1 MTSQETIVVY
11 IVEDDDAFRKSVER
25 LVQSFGYK
33 TVACVSGQDF
43 LALAKSLNPGCL
55 LLDIRLPDIDG
66 MDLFEILQEQGC
78 NLPVIFMTGHGDI
91 PMSVSAMKKGAVD
104 FLAKPFGPEALRKA
118 IVIAAEKAD
127 RETGLDAKL
136 REFRK
141 RIKGLTPRET
151 EVLHWV
157 ISGARNKAIA
167 EALGVSVKTIKVHR
181 GRVMEKTRVSSLA
194 ELVRMAER
202 SNLSS
207 SV

>member
-1 MTSQETIVVY
+1 
-11 IVEDDDAFRKSVER
+11 
-25 LVQSFGYK
+25 
-33 TVACVSGQDF
+33 
-43 LALAKSLNPGCL
+43 
-55 LLDIRLPDIDG
+55 
-66 MDLFEILQEQGC
+66 
-78 NLPVIFMTGHGDI
+78 
-91 PMSVSAMKKGAVD
+91 MSVSAMKKGAVD